1 MKILLCI
8 QSFIVG
14 LIQTKLSALR
24 ILLQSNFIGI
34 VQQESQTKPL
44 LILGNG
50 PSLNDTLKNNPA
62 STLQG
67 FDLMA
72 VNAAACSEQ
81 FSALQPK
88 LYILNAVTYFQND
101 SELSPFYIQ
110 AKNDLFE
117 ALKEKTRWKM
127 TLLVPFRAKKSIDF
141 QMLIT
146 SNPNLNV
153 SYFNQTPVE
162 GLNFWS
168 HRWYNLGWGMPRP
181 HNVLIPGIMVGIRLG
196 YKTIGIV
203 GADHSWLADLSVNE
217 NNEALLRHVHYYAT
231 DGTQPMKVEDRIDR
245 PRKLHEIIHKF
256 YLSFKGY
263 WQIKTYAKAK
273 RVSIINAS
281 SISMIDAFD
290 RKTLGQMLS
299 ASDKN

>member
-8 QSFIVG
+8 QSFTVG

-34 VQQESQTKPL
+34 IKHESQTKPL

-50 PSLNDTLKNNPA
+50 PSLNDTLNNNPA
-62 STLQG
+62 AVLQE

-88 LYILNAVTYFQND
+88 LYILNAVTYFQNN

-110 AKNDLFE
+110 AKKDLFK
-117 ALKEKTRWKM
+117 ALKEKTRWNM

-141 QMLIT
+141 QMLLT
-146 SNPNLNV
+146 SNPNLYV

-162 GLNFWS
+162 GLSFWS
-168 HRWYNLGWGMPRP
+168 HSWYNLGLGMPRP

-203 GADHSWLADLSVNE
+203 GADHSWLVDLTVNNE
-217 NNEALLRHVHYYAT
+217 NEALLRHVHYYDT
-231 DGTQPMKVEDRIDR
+231 DGTQPMKVEDRIVR

-263 WQIKTYAKAK
+263 WQIKAYAKVK
-273 RVSIINAS
+273 HVSIINAS
-281 SISMIDAFD
+281 SVSMIDAFD
-290 RKTLGQMLS
+290 RKTLAQMLN
-299 ASDKN
+299 ARDKN

>member
-1 MKILLCI
+1 MSILLCI

-14 LIQTKLSALR
+14 LIQTKLSAIR

-34 VQQESQTKPL
+34 VQQETQTKPL

-62 STLQG
+62 ATLQG

-72 VNAAACSEQ
+72 VNAAACSDQ
-81 FSALQPK
+81 FSALQPN

-110 AKNDLFE
+110 AKYDLFE
-117 ALKEKTRWKM
+117 ALKEKTRWEM
-127 TLLVPFRAKKSIDF
+127 TLLVPFRAKKSTEF
-141 QMLIT
+141 QQQIE
-146 SNPNLNV
+146 SNSNLKV
-153 SYFNQTPVE
+153 RYFNQTPVE

-181 HNVLIPGIMVGIRLG
+181 HNVLIPGIMTGIRLG
-196 YKTIGIV
+196 YKTIAIV
-203 GADHSWLADLSVNE
+203 GADHSWLADLSVNDK
-217 NNEALLRHVHYYAT
+217 NEALLRHVHYYAT

-263 WQIKTYAKAK
+263 WQIKSYANTKQ
-273 RVSIINAS
+273 VSIINAS
-281 SISMIDAFD
+281 SVSMIDAFD
-290 RKTLGQMLS
+290 RKSLAELLNVTE
-299 ASDKN
+299 KN

>member
-1 MKILLCI
+1 MSILLCI

-24 ILLQSNFIGI
+24 ILLQSDFIGI
-34 VQQESQTKPL
+34 VPHETQTKPL

-62 STLQG
+62 ATLHG

-88 LYILNAVTYFQND
+88 LYILNAVTYFQDD

-110 AKNDLFE
+110 AKNDLFKSI
-117 ALKEKTRWKM
+117 KEKTTWDM
-127 TLLVPFRAKKSIDF
+127 TLLVPFRAKNSIDF
-141 QMLIT
+141 QMLIK
-146 SNPNLNV
+146 SNLNLNV

-196 YKTIGIV
+196 YKTIGMV

-263 WQIKTYAKAK
+263 WQIKAYAKVK
-273 RVSIINAS
+273 HVSIINAS
-281 SISMIDAFD
+281 STSMIDAFD
-290 RKTLGQMLS
+290 RKTLVQILND
-299 ASDKN
+299 SDKN

>member
-1 MKILLCI
+1 MSILLCI
-8 QSFIVG
+8 QSLIVG

-34 VQQESQTKPL
+34 VPHETQTKPL

-62 STLQG
+62 AALQG

-72 VNAAACSEQ
+72 VNAAACSDQ

-101 SELSPFYIQ
+101 SELSPFYIE
-110 AKNDLFE
+110 AKHDLFA
-117 ALKEKTRWKM
+117 ALKEKTRWNM

-141 QMLIT
+141 QQLIN
-146 SNPNLNV
+146 SNVNLAV
-153 SYFNQTPVE
+153 RYFNQTPVE
-162 GLNFWS
+162 GLNVWS
-168 HRWYNLGWGMPRP
+168 HLWYHVGWGMPRP

-217 NNEALLRHVHYYAT
+217 HNEALLRHVHYYAT

-263 WQIKTYAKAK
+263 WQIKTYADVKQ
-273 RVSIINAS
+273 VSIFNAS

-290 RKTLGQMLS
+290 RKTLAQILHVT
-299 ASDKN
+299 DKN

>member
-1 MKILLCI
+1 MRILLCI

-14 LIQTKLSALR
+14 LIQTKLSAIR
-24 ILLQSNFIGI
+24 ILLQSNFTGI
-34 VQQESQTKPL
+34 VQHETQTKPL

-62 STLQG
+62 ATLQG

-72 VNAAACSEQ
+72 VNAAACSDQ
-81 FSALQPK
+81 YIALQPN
-88 LYILNAVTYFQND
+88 LYMLNAVTYFQND
-101 SELSPFYIQ
+101 AELSPFYIQ
-110 AKNDLFE
+110 AKHDLFE
-117 ALKEKTRWKM
+117 ALKEKTRWDM
-127 TLLVPFRAKKSIDF
+127 TLLVPFRAKKNTDF
-141 QMLIT
+141 QQLIT
-146 SNPNLNV
+146 SNSHLKV

-181 HNVLIPGIMVGIRLG
+181 HNVLIPGIMTGIRLG
-196 YKTIGIV
+196 YKTIAIV
-203 GADHSWLADLSVNE
+203 GADHSWLADLSVN
-217 NNEALLRHVHYYAT
+217 NKNEALLRHVHYYAT

-263 WQIKTYAKAK
+263 WQIKAYANVKH
-273 RVSIINAS
+273 VSIFNAS

-290 RKTLGQMLS
+290 RKPLAQILNVT
-299 ASDKN
+299 DKN

>member
-1 MKILLCI
+1 MRILLCI

-14 LIQTKLSALR
+14 LIQTKLSAIR

-34 VQQESQTKPL
+34 VQQETQTKPL

-62 STLQG
+62 VTLQG

-72 VNAAACSEQ
+72 VNAAACSDQ
-81 FSALQPK
+81 FSALQPN

-110 AKNDLFE
+110 AKHDLFE
-117 ALKEKTRWKM
+117 ALKEKTRWEM
-127 TLLVPFRAKKSIDF
+127 TLLVPFRAKKSTDF
-141 QMLIT
+141 QQLIT
-146 SNPNLNV
+146 SNANLKV
-153 SYFNQTPVE
+153 RYFNQTPVE

-181 HNVLIPGIMVGIRLG
+181 HNVLIPGIMTGIRLG
-196 YKTIGIV
+196 YKTIAIV
-203 GADHSWLADLSVNE
+203 GADHSWLADLSVND

-256 YLSFKGY
+256 YLSFIGF
-263 WQIKTYAKAK
+263 WQIKAYANKK
-273 RVSIINAS
+273 QVSIINAS
-281 SISMIDAFD
+281 SVSMIDAFD
-290 RKTLGQMLS
+290 RKTLAQILDVT
-299 ASDKN
+299 DKN

>member
-1 MKILLCI
+1 MSILLCI

-14 LIQTKLSALR
+14 LIQTKLSAIR

-34 VQQESQTKPL
+34 VQQETQTKPL

-50 PSLNDTLKNNPA
+50 PSLNDTLKINPGA
-62 STLQG
+62 TLQG

-72 VNAAACSEQ
+72 VNAAACSDQ
-81 FSALQPK
+81 FSALQPN

-110 AKNDLFE
+110 AKHDLFE
-117 ALKEKTRWKM
+117 ALKEKTRWEM
-127 TLLVPFRAKKSIDF
+127 TLLVPFRAKKSTDF
-141 QMLIT
+141 QQLTT
-146 SNPNLNV
+146 SNSNLKV
-153 SYFNQTPVE
+153 RYFNQTPVE

-181 HNVLIPGIMVGIRLG
+181 HNVLIPGIMTGIRLG
-196 YKTIGIV
+196 YKTIAIV
-203 GADHSWLADLSVNE
+203 GADHSWLADLSVND

-263 WQIKTYAKAK
+263 WQIKSYANKK
-273 RVSIINAS
+273 QVSIINAS
-281 SISMIDAFD
+281 SVSMIDAFD
-290 RKTLGQMLS
+290 RKSLPQILNVT
-299 ASDKN
+299 DKN

>member
-1 MKILLCI
+1 MSILLCI

-14 LIQTKLSALR
+14 LIQTKLSAIR

-34 VQQESQTKPL
+34 VPHKTQTKPL

-62 STLQG
+62 ATLQG

-72 VNAAACSEQ
+72 VNAAACSEEY
-81 FSALQPK
+81 SMLQPQ

-110 AKNDLFE
+110 AKSDLFE
-117 ALKEKTRWKM
+117 SLKEKTTWDM

-141 QMLIT
+141 QKLIL
-146 SNPNLNV
+146 SNSNLNV
-153 SYFNQTPVE
+153 CYFNQTPAE
-162 GLNFWS
+162 GLTYWS
-168 HRWYNLGWGMPRP
+168 HLWYNLGWGMPRP

-196 YKTIGIV
+196 YKTIGLV
-203 GADHSWLADLSVNE
+203 GADHSWLAELSVNE

-263 WQIKTYAKAK
+263 WQIKAYAKVK
-273 RVSIINAS
+273 CVSIINAS
-281 SISMIDAFD
+281 GVSMIDAFE
-290 RKTLGQMLS
+290 RKTLSQILNE
-299 ASDKN
+299 SDEN

>member
-1 MKILLCI
+1 MSILLCI

-14 LIQTKLSALR
+14 LIQTKLSAIR

-34 VQQESQTKPL
+34 VQQETQTKPL

-62 STLQG
+62 ATLQG

-72 VNAAACSEQ
+72 VNAAACSDQ
-81 FSALQPK
+81 FSVLQPN

-110 AKNDLFE
+110 AKYDLFE
-117 ALKEKTRWKM
+117 ALKAKTRWEM
-127 TLLVPFRAKKSIDF
+127 TLLGPFRAKKSTDF
-141 QMLIT
+141 QQLIA
-146 SNPNLNV
+146 SNSNLKV
-153 SYFNQTPVE
+153 RYFNQTPVE

-181 HNVLIPGIMVGIRLG
+181 HNVLIPGIMTGIRLG
-196 YKTIGIV
+196 YKTIAIV
-203 GADHSWLADLSVNE
+203 GADHSWLADLSVND

-263 WQIKTYAKAK
+263 WQIKAYANTKQ
-273 RVSIINAS
+273 VSIINAS
-281 SISMIDAFD
+281 SVSMIDAFD
-290 RKTLGQMLS
+290 RKSLAELLNVTE
-299 ASDKN
+299 KN

>member
-1 MKILLCI
+1 MSILLCI

-14 LIQTKLSALR
+14 LIQTKLSAIR
-24 ILLQSNFIGI
+24 IILQSNFTGI
-34 VQQESQTKPL
+34 VQQETQTKPL

-50 PSLNDTLKNNPA
+50 PSLNDTLKNNA
-62 STLQG
+62 VALLEG

-72 VNAAACSEQ
+72 VNAAACSDQ
-81 FSALQPK
+81 FSALQPN

-110 AKNDLFE
+110 AKYDLFE
-117 ALKEKTRWKM
+117 ALKAKTRWEM
-127 TLLVPFRAKKSIDF
+127 TLLVPFRAKKSTDF
-141 QMLIT
+141 QQLIA
-146 SNPNLNV
+146 SNPNLKV
-153 SYFNQTPVE
+153 RYFNQTPVE
-162 GLNFWS
+162 GLSFWS

-181 HNVLIPGIMVGIRLG
+181 HNVLIPGIMTGIRLG
-196 YKTIGIV
+196 YKTIAIV
-203 GADHSWLADLSVNE
+203 GADHSWLADLSVND

-263 WQIKTYAKAK
+263 WQIKSYANKK
-273 RVSIINAS
+273 QVSIINAS
-281 SISMIDAFD
+281 SVSMIDAFD
-290 RKTLGQMLS
+290 RKSLPQILNVT
-299 ASDKN
+299 DKN

>member
-1 MKILLCI
+1 MSILLCI

-62 STLQG
+62 ARLQG

-88 LYILNAVTYFQND
+88 LYILNAVTYFQNN

-117 ALKEKTRWKM
+117 ALKEKTRWDM

-141 QMLIT
+141 QMLIK
-146 SNPNLNV
+146 SNQNLKV

-196 YKTIGIV
+196 YKTIGVV

-217 NNEALLRHVHYYAT
+217 NN
-231 DGTQPMKVEDRIDR
+231 
-245 PRKLHEIIHKF
+245 
-256 YLSFKGY
+256 
-263 WQIKTYAKAK
+263 
-273 RVSIINAS
+273 
-281 SISMIDAFD
+281 
-290 RKTLGQMLS
+290 
-299 ASDKN
+299 

>member
-1 MKILLCI
+1 
-8 QSFIVG
+8 
-14 LIQTKLSALR
+14 
-24 ILLQSNFIGI
+24 
-34 VQQESQTKPL
+34 
-44 LILGNG
+44 
-50 PSLNDTLKNNPA
+50 
-62 STLQG
+62 
-67 FDLMA
+67 
-72 VNAAACSEQ
+72 
-81 FSALQPK
+81 
-88 LYILNAVTYFQND
+88 
-101 SELSPFYIQ
+101 
-110 AKNDLFE
+110 
-117 ALKEKTRWKM
+117 M

-141 QMLIT
+141 QMLIK
-146 SNPNLNV
+146 SNPNLKV

-196 YKTIGIV
+196 YKTIGMV

-263 WQIKTYAKAK
+263 WQIKAYANVKH
-273 RVSIINAS
+273 VSIINAS
-281 SISMIDAFD
+281 STSMIDAFD
-290 RKTLGQMLS
+290 RKTLVQILND
-299 ASDKN
+299 SDKN

>member
-1 MKILLCI
+1 MSILLCI

-14 LIQTKLSALR
+14 LIQTKLSAIR

-34 VQQESQTKPL
+34 VQQETQTKPL

-50 PSLNDTLKNNPA
+50 PSLNDTLKNNA
-62 STLQG
+62 AALLEE

-72 VNAAACSEQ
+72 VNAAACSDQ
-81 FSALQPK
+81 FSALQPN

-110 AKNDLFE
+110 AKHDLFE
-117 ALKEKTRWKM
+117 ALKEKTRWEM

-141 QMLIT
+141 QKLIN
-146 SNPNLNV
+146 SNPNLKV

-196 YKTIGIV
+196 YKTIAIV

-217 NNEALLRHVHYYAT
+217 KNEALLRHVHYYAT

-263 WQIKTYAKAK
+263 WQIKSYANKK
-273 RVSIINAS
+273 QVSIINAS
-281 SISMIDAFD
+281 SVSMIDAFD
-290 RKTLGQMLS
+290 RKSLPQILNVT
-299 ASDKN
+299 DKN

>member
-1 MKILLCI
+1 MSILMCI

-34 VQQESQTKPL
+34 IQQESQTKPL

-62 STLQG
+62 ATLQG

-117 ALKEKTRWKM
+117 ALNEKTRWNM

-141 QMLIT
+141 QMLLT
-146 SNPNLNV
+146 SNSNLNV

-273 RVSIINAS
+273 HVSIINAS
-281 SISMIDAFD
+281 SVSMIDAFD
-290 RKTLGQMLS
+290 RKTLAQMLS

>member
-34 VQQESQTKPL
+34 IQQESQTKPL

-50 PSLNDTLKNNPA
+50 PSLNDTLSNNPA
-62 STLQG
+62 ATLQG

-117 ALKEKTRWKM
+117 ALKEKTRWNM

-153 SYFNQTPVE
+153 GYFNQTPVE
-162 GLNFWS
+162 GLSFWS
-168 HRWYNLGWGMPRP
+168 HSWYNLGWGMPRP

-273 RVSIINAS
+273 QVSIINAS
-281 SISMIDAFD
+281 STSMIDAFD

>member
-1 MKILLCI
+1 MSILLCI
-8 QSFIVG
+8 QSFIVD
-14 LIQTKLSALR
+14 LIQTKLSAIR

-34 VQQESQTKPL
+34 VPHKTQTKPL

-50 PSLNDTLKNNPA
+50 PSLNDTLKNNPLVV
-62 STLQG
+62 LQG

-101 SELSPFYIQ
+101 SQLSPFYIQ
-110 AKNDLFE
+110 AKNDLFD
-117 ALKEKTRWKM
+117 ALKEKTRWNM

-141 QMLIT
+141 QKLLK
-146 SNPNLNV
+146 SNANLQV
-153 SYFNQTPVE
+153 SYFNQTPAE
-162 GLNFWS
+162 GLTYWS
-168 HRWYNLGWGMPRP
+168 HLWYNLGWGMPRP

-196 YKTIGIV
+196 YKTIGLV

-263 WQIKTYAKAK
+263 WQIKAYANAK
-273 RVSIINAS
+273 HVSIINAS
-281 SISMIDAFD
+281 SISMIDAFE
-290 RKTLGQMLS
+290 RKTLSQILNK
-299 ASDKN
+299 SDEN

>member
-50 PSLNDTLKNNPA
+50 PSLNDTLKNSPPEL
-62 STLQG
+62 LQG

-72 VNAAACSEQ
+72 VNAAACSEEY
-81 FSALQPK
+81 SVLQPQ

-117 ALKEKTRWKM
+117 ALKEKTRWNM

-141 QMLIT
+141 QMLIK
-146 SNPNLNV
+146 SNLYLNV

-196 YKTIGIV
+196 YKTIGMV

-263 WQIKTYAKAK
+263 WQIKAYAKVK
-273 RVSIINAS
+273 HVSIINAS
-281 SISMIDAFD
+281 SASMIDAFD
-290 RKTLGQMLS
+290 RKTLVQILND
-299 ASDKN
+299 SDKN

>member
-1 MKILLCI
+1 MSLLMCI

-34 VQQESQTKPL
+34 VSHEKQTKPL

-50 PSLNDTLKNNPA
+50 PSLNETLKNNPA
-62 STLQG
+62 SVLEG

-72 VNAAACSEQ
+72 VNASACSEQ

-88 LYILNAVTYFQND
+88 LYILNAVTYFQDD

-110 AKNDLFE
+110 AKHELFE
-117 ALKEKTRWKM
+117 ALKEKTRWDM
-127 TLLVPFRAKKSIDF
+127 TLHVPFRAKKSIDL
-141 QMLIT
+141 QLLIK
-146 SNPNLNV
+146 SNKNLNV

-196 YKTIGIV
+196 YKTIGMV

-263 WQIKTYAKAK
+263 WQIKAYAKTK
-273 RVSIINAS
+273 QVSIINAS
-281 SISMIDAFD
+281 SISMIDAFE
-290 RKTLGQMLS
+290 RKTLVQMLNV
-299 ASDKN
+299 SDKN

>member
-1 MKILLCI
+1 MRILLCI

-14 LIQTKLSALR
+14 LIQTKLSAMR

-34 VQQESQTKPL
+34 VQHETQTKPL

-50 PSLNDTLKNNPA
+50 PSLNDTLKNNA
-62 STLQG
+62 EAMLQG
-67 FDLMA
+67 FDSMA
-72 VNAAACSEQ
+72 VNAAACSDQ
-81 FSALQPK
+81 FGALQPN

-110 AKNDLFE
+110 AKHDLFE
-117 ALKEKTRWKM
+117 ALKEKTRWEM
-127 TLLVPFRAKKSIDF
+127 TLLVPFRAKKSTDF
-141 QMLIT
+141 QQLIT
-146 SNPNLNV
+146 SNANLKV
-153 SYFNQTPVE
+153 RYFNQTPVE
-162 GLNFWS
+162 GLSFWS

-181 HNVLIPGIMVGIRLG
+181 HNVLIPGIMTGIRLG
-196 YKTIGIV
+196 YKTIAIV
-203 GADHSWLADLSVNE
+203 GADHSWLADLSVND

-263 WQIKTYAKAK
+263 WQIKTYANKK
-273 RVSIINAS
+273 QVSIINAS
-281 SISMIDAFD
+281 SVSMIDAFD
-290 RKTLGQMLS
+290 RKPLAQILNVT
-299 ASDKN
+299 DKN

>member
-1 MKILLCI
+1 MSILMCI

-50 PSLNDTLKNNPA
+50 PSLNDTLINNPA

-117 ALKEKTRWKM
+117 ALKEKTRWNM

-168 HRWYNLGWGMPRP
+168 HRWYSLGWGMPRP

-281 SISMIDAFD
+281 SVSMIDAFD
-290 RKTLGQMLS
+290 RKTLAQMLS

>member
-1 MKILLCI
+1 MSILLCI

-14 LIQTKLSALR
+14 LIQTKLSAIR

-34 VQQESQTKPL
+34 VQQETQTKPL

-62 STLQG
+62 ATLQG

-72 VNAAACSEQ
+72 VNAAACSDQ
-81 FSALQPK
+81 FSALQPN

-110 AKNDLFE
+110 AKYDLFE
-117 ALKEKTRWKM
+117 ALKAKTRWEM
-127 TLLVPFRAKKSIDF
+127 TLLVPFRAKKSTDF
-141 QMLIT
+141 QQLIA
-146 SNPNLNV
+146 SNSNLKV
-153 SYFNQTPVE
+153 RYFNQTPVE
-162 GLNFWS
+162 GLSFWS

-181 HNVLIPGIMVGIRLG
+181 HNVLIPGIMTGIRLG
-196 YKTIGIV
+196 YKTIAIV
-203 GADHSWLADLSVNE
+203 GADHSWLADLSVNDK
-217 NNEALLRHVHYYAT
+217 NEALLRHVHYYAT

-263 WQIKTYAKAK
+263 WQIKAYANTKQ
-273 RVSIINAS
+273 VSIINAS
-281 SISMIDAFD
+281 SVSMIDAFD
-290 RKTLGQMLS
+290 RKPLAQILNDT
-299 ASDKN
+299 DKN

>member
-1 MKILLCI
+1 MSILLCI

-24 ILLQSNFIGI
+24 ILLQSNFTGI
-34 VQQESQTKPL
+34 VQHKTQTKPL

-62 STLQG
+62 AILQE

-117 ALKEKTRWKM
+117 ALKEKTRWDM
-127 TLLVPFRAKKSIDF
+127 TLLVPFRAKKSIEF

-146 SNPNLNV
+146 SNPNLTA

-162 GLNFWS
+162 GLKFWS

-196 YKTIGIV
+196 YKTIGMV

-263 WQIKTYAKAK
+263 WQIKAYAKAK
-273 RVSIINAS
+273 HVSIINAS

-290 RKTLGQMLS
+290 RKTLAQMLNV
-299 ASDKN
+299 SDKN

>member
-117 ALKEKTRWKM
+117 ALKEKTRWNM
-127 TLLVPFRAKKSIDF
+127 TLLVPFRAKKSIYF

-168 HRWYNLGWGMPRP
+168 HRWYSLGWGMPRP

-281 SISMIDAFD
+281 SVSMIDAFD

>member
-1 MKILLCI
+1 MSLLLCI

-14 LIQTKLSALR
+14 LIQTKLSAFR
-24 ILLQSNFIGI
+24 ILLQSNFLGI
-34 VQQESQTKPL
+34 AQQAKQTKPL

-50 PSLNDTLKNNPA
+50 PSLNETLRKNTTA
-62 STLQG
+62 ILHG
-67 FDLMA
+67 YDLMA
-72 VNAAACSEQ
+72 VNAAACSEEY
-81 FSALQPK
+81 SALQPQW
-88 LYILNAVTYFQND
+88 YILNAVTYFQND
-101 SELSPFYIQ
+101 SELSPLYIR
-110 AKNDLFE
+110 AKHELFE
-117 ALKEKTRWKM
+117 ALKEKTRWDM

-141 QMLIT
+141 QMLIK
-146 SNPNLNV
+146 SNPHLNV

-162 GLNFWS
+162 GLSFWS
-168 HRWYNLGWGMPRP
+168 HIWYNLGWGMPRP

-196 YKTIGIV
+196 YQTIGIV

-263 WQIKTYAKAK
+263 WQIKAYARTK

-281 SISMIDAFD
+281 SVSMIDAFE
-290 RKTLGQMLS
+290 RKTLAELLDVR
-299 ASDKN
+299 DKN

>member
-1 MKILLCI
+1 MSILLCI

-117 ALKEKTRWKM
+117 ALKEKTRWNM

-141 QMLIT
+141 QMLLT

>member
-34 VQQESQTKPL
+34 IKHESQTKPL

-50 PSLNDTLKNNPA
+50 PSLNDTLSNNPA
-62 STLQG
+62 ATLQG

-117 ALKEKTRWKM
+117 ALKEKTRWNM

-146 SNPNLNV
+146 SNRNLNV

-217 NNEALLRHVHYYAT
+217 KNEALLRHVHYYAT

-273 RVSIINAS
+273 HVSIINAS
-281 SISMIDAFD
+281 STSMIDAFD

>member
-1 MKILLCI
+1 MSILLCI

-117 ALKEKTRWKM
+117 ALKEKTRWNM

-168 HRWYNLGWGMPRP
+168 HRWYSLGWGMPRP

-281 SISMIDAFD
+281 SVSMIDAFD
-290 RKTLGQMLS
+290 RKTLAQMLS

>member
-1 MKILLCI
+1 MSILLCI
-8 QSFIVG
+8 QSIIVG

-34 VQQESQTKPL
+34 VKQETQSKPL

-50 PSLNDTLKNNPA
+50 PSLNDTLKNSPPEL
-62 STLQG
+62 LQG

-72 VNAAACSEQ
+72 VNAAACSEEY
-81 FSALQPK
+81 SVLQPK

-117 ALKEKTRWKM
+117 ALKEKTRWNM

-141 QMLIT
+141 NELIKA
-146 SNPNLNV
+146 NPNLNV

-162 GLNFWS
+162 GLTFWS
-168 HRWYNLGWGMPRP
+168 HRWYSLGWGMPRP

-196 YKTIGIV
+196 YRTIGIV

-217 NNEALLRHVHYYAT
+217 KNEALLRHVHYYAT

-263 WQIKTYAKAK
+263 WQIRAFAKAK
-273 RVSIINAS
+273 HISIINAS
-281 SISMIDAFD
+281 RVSMIDAFD
-290 RKTLGQMLS
+290 RKTLDQLLHV
-299 ASDKN
+299 SDKK

>member
-1 MKILLCI
+1 MSILLCI

-62 STLQG
+62 ATLQG

-117 ALKEKTRWKM
+117 ALKEKTRWEM

-141 QMLIT
+141 QMLIK
-146 SNPNLNV
+146 SNQNLKV

-196 YKTIGIV
+196 YKTIGMV
-203 GADHSWLADLSVNE
+203 GADHSWLADLSVND

-263 WQIKTYAKAK
+263 WQIKSYANKK
-273 RVSIINAS
+273 QVSIINAS
-281 SISMIDAFD
+281 SVSMIDAFD
-290 RKTLGQMLS
+290 RKSLPQILNVT
-299 ASDKN
+299 DKN

>member
-1 MKILLCI
+1 MSILLCI

-14 LIQTKLSALR
+14 LIQTKLSAIR

-34 VQQESQTKPL
+34 VQQETQTKPL

-50 PSLNDTLKNNPA
+50 PSLNDTLKNNA
-62 STLQG
+62 AALLEE

-72 VNAAACSEQ
+72 VNAAACSDQ
-81 FSALQPK
+81 FSALQPN

-110 AKNDLFE
+110 AKHDLFE
-117 ALKEKTRWKM
+117 ALKEKTRWEM

-141 QMLIT
+141 QKLIN
-146 SNPNLNV
+146 SNPNLKV

-181 HNVLIPGIMVGIRLG
+181 HNVLIPGIMTGIRLG
-196 YKTIGIV
+196 YKTIAIV
-203 GADHSWLADLSVNE
+203 GADHSWLADLSVND

-263 WQIKTYAKAK
+263 WQIKSYANKK
-273 RVSIINAS
+273 QVSIINAS
-281 SISMIDAFD
+281 SVSMIDAFD
-290 RKTLGQMLS
+290 RKSLPQILNVT
-299 ASDKN
+299 DKN